1 MEVLIGF
8 MLFGALIGYVA
19 AKSRRYDVAI
29 GLIGGALLGILS
41 PIMFAF
47 GSGKRKGTP

>member
-1 MEVLIGF
+1 MELMLLFVLIGAF
-8 MLFGALIGYVA
+8 VGYAA
-19 AKSRRYDVAI
+19 AKTNGYDVVL

-47 GSGKRKGTP
+47 GGKRKAKQ